1 MALFSFSHS
10 VKTFSE
16 KREQSMRE
24 AQVGQTAAHLRYITR
39 PQATRVIV
47 RERVASKNNIE
58 VAQLAEEQA
67 QRSKGRV
74 CERFRIALPVEATPE
89 QREALVR
96 AFGDALTEGL
106 AGYIA
111 GIHDQ
116 SGNDLN
122 NPHFHMAAFDHH
134 QRSGGRGRPRS
145 TLGMARKNA
154 VERTAKLW
162 ADTHNRLMKEWG
174 FGPESLIDH
183 RSYKERGIDRI
194 PQIHEGPASRAMAEK
209 GDRPETKKEWREVDD
224 GHTRAEANEIIR
236 EINKLKETKNE
247 GHDTDGLGSG
257 DDRNS
262 TKDKADRENDGTL
275 PWGTDRSDRNSE
287 QTVAGD
293 PRDQRFD
300 QVLRDGTGG
309 PPFLTDNA
317 SQGNLST
324 KTRNR
329 NPPFLD
335 WQRFGR
341 RHGVRRI
348 YRELVMLRDTLR
360 ARLRRNGNELHRQ
373 HRRRSARLTVVGKS
387 KVETLKAKPFD
398 RQR

>member
-1 MALFSFSHS
+1 
-10 VKTFSE
+10 
-16 KREQSMRE
+16 MRE
-24 AQVGQTAAHLRYITR
+24 AQVGQTAVHLRYITR
-39 PQATRVIV
+39 PQATRVII
-47 RERVASKNNIE
+47 RERVASENNIE
-58 VAQLAEEQA
+58 VAQLVEEQA

-74 CERFRIALPVEATPE
+74 CERFRVALPVEATPE

-116 SGNDLN
+116 SGNDIN

-162 ADTHNRLMKEWG
+162 ADTHNRLMKAWG
-174 FGPESLIDH
+174 FGPDSLIDH

-194 PQIHEGPASRAMAEK
+194 PQIHEGPASRAMADK
-209 GDRPETKKEWREVDD
+209 GDRPESKKEWREVDD
-224 GHTRAEANEIIR
+224 GHTRAEANDIIR
-236 EINKLKETKNE
+236 EINKMKETENE
-247 GHDTDGLGSG
+247 GHRSDGLGGG

-262 TKDKADRENDGTL
+262 AKDEANCENDGTV
-275 PWGTDRSDRNSE
+275 PWGSDRSDRNSE
-287 QTVAGD
+287 QAVASD
-293 PRDQRFD
+293 ARDQCID
-300 QVLRDGTGG
+300 QGLSDGTGS
-309 PPFLTDNA
+309 PPFLTGQTAQSDLRTKNA
-317 SQGNLST
+317 NT
-324 KTRNR
+324 

-335 WQRFGR
+335 WRRIGR

-360 ARLRRNGNELHRQ
+360 AKLRRNGNELHQRHGRQ
-373 HRRRSARLTVVGKS
+373 APDPTLLGRG
-387 KVETLKAKPFD
+387 KVETTKAKLSEW
-398 RQR
+398 QR

>member
-1 MALFSFSHS
+1 
-10 VKTFSE
+10 
-16 KREQSMRE
+16 MRE

-47 RERVASKNNIE
+47 RERVASANNIE
-58 VAQLAEEQA
+58 VGQLAEEQA
-67 QRSKGRV
+67 QRRKGRV
-74 CERFRIALPVEATPE
+74 CERFRVALPVEASPE

-96 AFGDALTEGL
+96 AFGDALTDGL

-162 ADTHNRLMKEWG
+162 ADTHNRLMQEWG
-174 FGPESLIDH
+174 FGPEVLIDH

-209 GDRPETKKEWREVDD
+209 DDRPEAKKEWSEVDD

-236 EINKLKETKNE
+236 EINKLKETENE
-247 GHDTDGLGSG
+247 GHNTDGLGG
-257 DDRNS
+257 GNDRNS

-287 QTVAGD
+287 QAVESYA
-293 PRDQRFD
+293 RDQC
-300 QVLRDGTGG
+300 VSHSLSDGTGG
-309 PPFLTDNA
+309 PPFLKRNA
-317 SQGNLST
+317 AQSDLSPKT
-324 KTRNR
+324 KNSS
-329 NPPFLD
+329 PPFLD
-335 WQRFGR
+335 WRRFGH

-360 ARLRRNGNELHRQ
+360 ARLRRNGNELQQR
-373 HRRRSARLTVVGKS
+373 HRRQSFTHKIFDQENLETSKS
-387 KVETLKAKPFD
+387 RPFD
-398 RQR
+398 KER

>member
-16 KREQSMRE
+16 KREKSMRE
-24 AQVGQTAAHLRYITR
+24 ALVGQTAAHLRYITR

-47 RERVASKNNIE
+47 RERVASANNIE
-58 VAQLAEEQA
+58 VGQLAEEQA

-74 CERFRIALPVEATPE
+74 CERFRVALPVEATQE

-96 AFGDALTEGL
+96 AFGDALTDGL

-116 SGNDLN
+116 SGNDVN

-174 FGPESLIDH
+174 FGVESYIDH

-194 PQIHEGPASRAMAEK
+194 PQIHEGPASRAMADK
-209 GDRPETKKEWREVDD
+209 GDRPETKKEWRDVDD
-224 GHTRAEANEIIR
+224 GHTRAEANQIIR
-236 EINKLKETKNE
+236 EINKLKETENE
-247 GHDTDGLGSG
+247 GRDTDGLGG
-257 DDRNS
+257 GHDRNS

-287 QTVAGD
+287 QTVTGD

-300 QVLRDGTGG
+300 QVLRDATGG
-309 PPFLTDNA
+309 PPFLTDGA

-324 KTRNR
+324 KTRHSS
-329 NPPFLD
+329 PPFLD
-335 WQRFGR
+335 WRRFGR

-360 ARLRRNGNELHRQ
+360 ARLRPNVNVLKRR
-373 HRRRSARLTVVGKS
+373 HRRQAPDPTLLGRGE
-387 KVETLKAKPFD
+387 VETTKAEPSEW
-398 RQR
+398 QR